1 MTETAPSAWIL
12 ADGAGGLSLAK
23 RHVDGTHRLATPEET
38 LARFAPLGP
47 RMGITRVGVLTG
59 LDTLG
64 IPVCFAA
71 RPNSRSI
78 AVFQGKGLT
87 LAAAKVSAFMEA
99 AETFHAEDIRAP
111 CRLAR
116 ATDLEDAG
124 LAAVW
129 EGLPLAKAAA
139 FDPDTP
145 VPWIQARH
153 AVSGASAWVPL
164 ELVSTDY
171 TEATAARM
179 GRIFE
184 ASTNGLA
191 SGNHP
196 VEAFAHALYELVER
210 DAVALWQLRGGH
222 REPAIDLDTITDPGC
237 RWLVERRATAETRIR
252 LWDATSDVG
261 VPTYVCLLAD
271 AQDGATDPELGAG
284 CHPDPAV
291 AMARA
296 LSEAAQARTTW
307 IAGARDDF
315 APSLYGPAARRSRRA
330 ASLRWLDAPAT
341 APAAA
346 RAGCAGTSLADDL
359 AATLSAL
366 AGVGLRN
373 VYGVDLTRPD
383 LGLPVVR
390 AIVPGLE
397 APVTG
402 PVAEHRPGPR
412 GARILAAGRA
422 SVRDAAAGW
431 PRP

>member
-1 MTETAPSAWIL
+1 MTEATPPAWVL
-12 ADGAGGLSLAK
+12 ADGTGDLSLAK

-99 AETFHAEDIRAP
+99 AETFHAEDIRVP

-116 ATDLEDAG
+116 AADLEAAG
-124 LAAVW
+124 LAAIW

-139 FDPDTP
+139 FDPDSP
-145 VPWIQARH
+145 IPWIEARH
-153 AVSGASAWVPL
+153 AVSGAPVWVPL
-164 ELVSTDY
+164 ELASTDY
-171 TEATAARM
+171 TEAAAARL

-184 ASTNGLA
+184 ANTNGLA
-191 SGNHP
+191 SGNHR

-210 DAVALWQLRGGH
+210 DAVALWQLREGPG
-222 REPAIDLDTITDPGC
+222 EPAIDLDTVTDPGC
-237 RWLVERRATAETRIR
+237 RWLVERLAAAGTRIR
-252 LWDATSDVG
+252 LWDATSDIG

-284 CHPDPAV
+284 CHPDPAI

-330 ASLRWLDAPAT
+330 ASLRWLDVPAT
-341 APAAA
+341 APATA
-346 RAGCAGTSLADDL
+346 RAGCAGASLADDL

-366 AGVGLRN
+366 AGVGLRD
-373 VYGVDLTRPD
+373 VYMVDLTRPD

-402 PVAEHRPGPR
+402 PVAEHRPGRR

-422 SVRDAAAGW
+422 GERGAAA
-431 PRP
+431 RRLRA

>member
-1 MTETAPSAWIL
+1 MTEATPPAWIL
-12 ADGAGGLSLAK
+12 ADGSRGLSLAK

-99 AETFHAEDIRAP
+99 AETFHAEDIHAP

-116 ATDLEDAG
+116 AADLETEG
-124 LAAVW
+124 VPAVW
-129 EGLPLAKAAA
+129 AELPLAGAAT
-139 FDPDTP
+139 FDTDTLI
-145 VPWIQARH
+145 PWIEARH
-153 AVSGASAWVPL
+153 AVSGESAWVPL

-171 TEATAARM
+171 TEAAAARL

-184 ASTNGLA
+184 ANTNGLA

-210 DAVALWQLRGGH
+210 DAVALWQLRGGPG
-222 REPAIDLDTITDPGC
+222 EPAIDLETITDPGC
-237 RWLVERRATAETRIR
+237 RWLVGRLAAAGTRIR
-252 LWDATSDVG
+252 LWDVTSDVG
-261 VPTYVCLLAD
+261 VPAYLCLLAD

-284 CHPDPAV
+284 CHPDPAI

-341 APAAA
+341 APAQA
-346 RAGCAGTSLADDL
+346 RAGCAGDTLADDL
-359 AATLSAL
+359 AATLSGL
-366 AGVGLRN
+366 AGVGLRDA
-373 VYGVDLTRPD
+373 YLVDLTRAD

-397 APVTG
+397 APVAG
-402 PVAEHRPGPR
+402 PVAEHRPGRR
-412 GARILAAGRA
+412 GARILAAGRPGG
-422 SVRDAAAGW
+422 RDAATGRLHA
-431 PRP
+431 

>member
-1 MTETAPSAWIL
+1 MTEAAPPAWIL
-12 ADGAGGLSLAK
+12 ADGTGGLSLAK
-23 RHVDGTHRLATPEET
+23 RHVAGTHRLVTPEET
-38 LARFAPLGP
+38 MARFMPLGP

-116 ATDLEDAG
+116 AADLEAAG
-124 LAAVW
+124 LSAVW
-129 EGLPLAKAAA
+129 TDLPLAGAKA
-139 FDPDTP
+139 FDPDSP
-145 VPWIQARH
+145 IPWIEARH
-153 AVSGASAWVPL
+153 ALSGAPVWVPL

-171 TEATAARM
+171 TEAAAARL
-179 GRIFE
+179 GRVFD
-184 ASTNGLA
+184 ANTNGLA

-222 REPAIDLDTITDPGC
+222 AEPAIDLDTITDRGC
-237 RWLVERRATAETRIR
+237 RWLVERLTAAGTRIR
-252 LWDATSDVG
+252 LWDVTSDIG
-261 VPTYVCLLAD
+261 VPAYACLLAD

-291 AMARA
+291 AMVRA

-346 RAGCAGTSLADDL
+346 RAGCAGASLADDL
-359 AATLSAL
+359 AAVLSGL
-366 AGVGLRN
+366 AGVGLRDA
-373 VYGVDLTRPD
+373 YLVDLTRPD

-402 PVAEHRPGPR
+402 PVADHRPGPR

-422 SVRDAAAGW
+422 GVRDAAA
-431 PRP
+431 RPLRA